1 MFARREKKIERF
13 WAGKDGGQEL
23 PLWLEE
29 QTTIK
34 RLAAFSHS
42 FREEAC
48 VPHRLL
54 MGNCFRLRPVISVLR
69 PAAAHR
75 LREGTEA
82 AARRCRLSLGL
93 YSVFE
98 QVISCKEQ

>member
-1 MFARREKKIERF
+1 MFARREKEIERSR
-13 WAGKDGGQEL
+13 AGKDGGQKL
-23 PLWLEE
+23 PLRLEE

-34 RLAAFSHS
+34 RLATFPHS
-42 FREEAC
+42 SREEAC
-48 VPHRLL
+48 APHRLL
-54 MGNCFRLRPVISVLR
+54 MGHWLRLCPVISVLR

-82 AARRCRLSLGL
+82 AARRCRLGL